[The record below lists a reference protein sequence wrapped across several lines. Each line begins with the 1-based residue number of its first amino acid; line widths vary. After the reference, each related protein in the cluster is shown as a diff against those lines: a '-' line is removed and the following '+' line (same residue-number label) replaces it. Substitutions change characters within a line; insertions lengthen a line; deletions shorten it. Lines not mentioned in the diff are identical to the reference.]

1 MEFPRRI
8 RVRSLSFP
16 WKVLPAILEMLLLD
30 KSMSVRIRRF
40 RNAFSCTFSI
50 PQFVRD
56 IFCRF
61 TSPAILNTSF
71 SSLFMKLPFK
81 FNTCT
86 SGEIPLGTVV
96 KSFEAQSAVFFPPV
110 HLQRHFLGQLF
121 VKSASDSGNNVVKR
135 SSSGKK
141 ESSGKELISP
151 PERHRLKR
159 RCVTDG
165 PGL

>member
-1 MEFPRRI
+1 M
-8 RVRSLSFP
+8 
-16 WKVLPAILEMLLLD
+16 
-30 KSMSVRIRRF
+30 RRF
-40 RNAFSCTFSI
+40 RNEFSCTFSI
-50 PQFVRD
+50 PQFRRD

-96 KSFEAQSAVFFPPV
+96 KSLDEQSAVFLPPV
-110 HLQRHFLGQLF
+110 HLQRHFFGQLF
-121 VKSASDSGNNVVKR
+121 VKSAEDSGNNADKR

-141 ESSGKELISP
+141 ARSGKELISP
-151 PERHRLKR
+151 PGRQRLTR
-159 RCVTDG
+159 RSVTDG
-165 PGL
+165 PASGLWTETTAAIRRTEPGGTGTITLRPQPDLKLL